1 MVAYPEVQ
9 ARAQAEPD
17 EVVGRARP
25 PTFADVPSLPYIRA
39 MVKETL
45 RWSPIVP
52 FGVPHAS
59 TADDWYEGVL
69 IPKGT
74 ICLQNMRVLNSDPE
88 VFGGNAA
95 EYDPARY
102 LDERGQVKMVMESRE
117 EGHVTFGYG
126 RRVCPGRYV
135 TEGTLAIDFTTLFWA
150 MRFERLESARG
161 ESDLRNYNLSGVT
174 AYVFLRT
181 LSWAQTNW
189 IAQSPHALRM
199 QGGPSVHGSRSFAE
213 RSVESVWIDGSF
225 VVL

>member
-9 ARAQAEPD
+9 ARAQAELD

-25 PTFADVPSLPYIRA
+25 PTFADIPSLPYIRA

-59 TADDWYEGVL
+59 TEDDWYEGMF

-74 ICLQNMRVLNSDPE
+74 ICLPNMRILNSDPE
-88 VFGGNAA
+88 MFGSNAA

-102 LDERGQVKMVMESRE
+102 LDENGQVKVVMESRE
-117 EGHVTFGYG
+117 EGHVMFGFG

-135 TEGTLAIDFTTLFWA
+135 TEGTLAIDFATLLWA
-150 MRFERLESARG
+150 MRFERLEGARG
-161 ESDLRNYNLSGVT
+161 ELDLRNYDLSGVT
-174 AYVFLRT
+174 AYVFCELCFGFGLTSRHSRPIPFECKAVPRFMEAEDLLKEA
-181 LSWAQTNW
+181 LS
-189 IAQSPHALRM
+189 LY
-199 QGGPSVHGSRSFAE
+199 E
-213 RSVESVWIDGSF
+213 
-225 VVL
+225 